1 VLGRSTYDIVQ
12 ALKTGDIA
20 IYFRGYKANEGKIEV
35 DVRSVDERQLM
46 TVFTCIK
53 NLFTEKQA

>member
-1 VLGRSTYDIVQ
+1 
-12 ALKTGDIA
+12 LKTGDIA

-46 TVFTCIK
+46 TVFSCIK